1 MGSFS
6 LWHWLVVLV
15 VVVLVFGTKRLG
27 SVGKDLGEAVR
38 GFRKGMRDEEADDRP
53 AAQLRDE
60 TRRDAAGSREDT
72 REPSAPDRRD
82 PR

>member
-15 VVVLVFGTKRLG
+15 IVVLVFGTKRLG
-27 SVGKDLGEAVR
+27 SVGKDVGEAVR
-38 GFRKGMRDEEADDRP
+38 GFRKGMRDDGADERP

-60 TRRDAAGSREDT
+60 GRGDAPGAREDT
-72 REPSAPDRRD
+72 RESSDRRD

>member
-15 VVVLVFGTKRLG
+15 IVVLVFGTKRLG
-27 SVGKDLGEAVR
+27 NVGKDLGDAVR
-38 GFRKGMRDEEADDRP
+38 GFRKGMRDEDADDRP
-53 AAQLRDE
+53 AAQLRDDS
-60 TRRDAAGSREDT
+60 RPDAAASREDT
-72 REPSAPDRRD
+72 REPSASDRRD